1 MFILCVLTLEK
12 MASYLRFRINCKEVS
27 PMRAYRLAPNN
38 GPLRLVTEPEP
49 APGPGEIAVDLRAAT
64 LNYRDTIVR
73 DGRYGGDQRADLIP
87 LSDGAGVISALG
99 EGVTSRKLGERVAI
113 GFMPT
118 WVDGAFSA
126 AKQAEALGGGHV
138 DGVLAERIILPAS
151 GVTAFPDGWSF
162 EEAAAYPCA
171 GVTAWT
177 CLFGG
182 RGVRPGETVLVEG
195 TGGVSTFALQFAK
208 AAGARV
214 IATSSDDQKLACAK
228 RLGADEVINYRTTP
242 DWGAR
247 AAEIAGGG
255 VDHVVEVGG
264 PATLDQALAAVR
276 YGGEI
281 ALVGVLTGFA
291 GPINTGAILMKAI
304 HLRGVYVGSVADLKA
319 ALASGVRPVLDETFP
334 FDRADDAFARLR
346 SGEHVGK
353 VAIAF

>member
-1 MFILCVLTLEK
+1 
-12 MASYLRFRINCKEVS
+12 
-27 PMRAYRLAPNN
+27 MRAYRLSPSNAP
-38 GPLRLVTEPEP
+38 LQLVEEVNPR
-49 APGPGEIAVDLRAAT
+49 PGPGEIVVDLGAAT

-73 DGRYGGDQRADLIP
+73 DGLYGGDQRADLIP
-87 LSDGAGVISALG
+87 LSDGAGTISAVG
-99 EGVTSRKLGERVAI
+99 AGVASRRVGERVAI

-118 WVDGAFSA
+118 WADGAFSA
-126 AKQAEALGGGHV
+126 TKQTQALGGCFA
-138 DGVLAERIILPAS
+138 DGVLAERIVVPAT
-151 GVTAFPDGWSF
+151 GVTPFPDDWSF

-182 RGVRPGETVLVEG
+182 RGVRPGDTVLVEG

-214 IATSSDDQKLACAK
+214 IATSSSDDKLARAK

-242 DWGAR
+242 EWGAR
-247 AAEIAGGG
+247 AAELAGGG

-264 PATLDQALAAVR
+264 PATLDQALTAVR
-276 YGGEI
+276 YGGEV

-304 HLRGVYVGSVADLKA
+304 NLRGVYVGSVADLAA
-319 ALASGVRPVLDETFP
+319 ALASAVRPIIDETFA
-334 FDRADDAFARLR
+334 FDRAEDAFARLR
-346 SGEHVGK
+346 SSEHIGK
-353 VAIAF
+353 LAIAIRS

>member
-1 MFILCVLTLEK
+1 
-12 MASYLRFRINCKEVS
+12 
-27 PMRAYRLAPNN
+27 MRAYRLSPSNAPLHHVEEAD
-38 GPLRLVTEPEP
+38 PR
-49 APGPGEIAVDLRAAT
+49 PGPGEVVVDLKAAT

-73 DGRYGGDQRADLIP
+73 DGLYGGDQRADLIP
-87 LSDGAGVISALG
+87 LSDGAGTVSAVG
-99 EGVTSRKLGERVAI
+99 PGVTSRRVGERVAI

-118 WVDGAFSA
+118 WVEGAFTA
-126 AKQAEALGGGHV
+126 ARQAEALGGGHA
-138 DGVLAERIILPAS
+138 DGVLAERIVVPAS
-151 GVTAFPDGWSF
+151 GITPFLDDWSF

-182 RGVRPGETVLVEG
+182 RGVRPGDTVLVEG

-208 AAGARV
+208 EAGARV
-214 IATSSDDQKLACAK
+214 IATSSSDEKLARAK
-228 RLGADEVINYRTTP
+228 RLGADEVINYRTTLE
-242 DWGAR
+242 WGIR

-276 YGGEI
+276 YGGEV

-304 HLRGVYVGSVADLKA
+304 NLRGVYVGSIADLAA
-319 ALASGVRPVLDETFP
+319 ALGSGVRPIIDETFA
-334 FDRADDAFARLR
+334 FDRADDAYARLR
-346 SGEHVGK
+346 SGAHFGK
-353 VAIAF
+353 VAVAIGG

>member
-1 MFILCVLTLEK
+1 
-12 MASYLRFRINCKEVS
+12 
-27 PMRAYRLAPNN
+27 MRAYRLSPSNAP
-38 GPLRLVTEPEP
+38 LQLVEEPDP
-49 APGPGEIAVDLRAAT
+49 QPGPGEIAVDLHAAT
-64 LNYRDTIVR
+64 LNYRDMIVR
-73 DGRYGGDQRADLIP
+73 DGRYGGDQRPDLIP
-87 LSDGAGVISALG
+87 LSDGAGIVSALG
-99 EGVTSRKLGERVAI
+99 EGVTARRIGERVAI

-118 WVDGAFSA
+118 WVNGAFSA
-126 AKQAEALGGGHV
+126 TKQAEALGGGFV
-138 DGVLAERIILPAS
+138 DGVLAERIVLPAS
-151 GVTAFPDGWSF
+151 AVTPFSDAWSF

-182 RGVRPGETVLVEG
+182 GGVRPGDTVLVEG

-214 IATSSDDQKLACAK
+214 IATSSSDEKLARAK
-228 RLGADEVINYRTTP
+228 RLGADELINYHTTP
-242 DWGAR
+242 DWGMR

-276 YGGEI
+276 YGGEV

-304 HLRGVYVGSVADLKA
+304 NLRGVYVGSVADLTA
-319 ALASGVRPVLDETFP
+319 ALASGVRPIIDETFA
-334 FDRADDAFARLR
+334 FERAEDAFARLR
-346 SGEHVGK
+346 SGEHIGK
-353 VAIAF
+353 VAIAIGG